1 MFLMSHTKIYYQQ
14 FIKAFVD
21 SNSKE
26 PMSHSLESGGL
37 EMSPWK
43 TTLENPVENDLTK
56 VP

>member
-1 MFLMSHTKIYYQQ
+1 MSHTKIYYQQ